1 MLRYDPKLSRVF
13 WQRARFAG
21 TVPHR
26 FRLLYLNF
34 ITFLCVPLGT
44 TVHYLYFLRQRHLV
58 SSVSAIYCAGQR
70 SAVNY
75 SLFSGAL
82 TRIRCGVRTTV
93 LMPRPSPNS
102 SLLTEDSDSDCK
114 SKALK
119 QAASQQKQQGLFRE
133 ADIVL
138 YLCSQDAA
146 CHLKTCVT
154 YTYM

>member
-1 MLRYDPKLSRVF
+1 MTVK
-13 WQRARFAG
+13 AR
-21 TVPHR
+21 PH
-26 FRLLYLNF
+26 
-34 ITFLCVPLGT
+34 
-44 TVHYLYFLRQRHLV
+44 
-58 SSVSAIYCAGQR
+58 SSE
-70 SAVNY
+70 
-75 SLFSGAL
+75 FSDVQKRTKVAETIRIEFVQKVEDL
-82 TRIRCGVRTTV
+82 TTTV